1 MQQFWKLLANAGRY
15 RRQVILSIICNL
27 LMALFTVVSIPAIIP
42 FLQILF
48 DVSPPAIE
56 RPEVTDLGSLITY
69 CKYQFSFW
77 IDQYGRETALIYT
90 CAAIILLFFLK
101 NLFRYFAM
109 FFMAPVRN
117 GIVRDLRKRL
127 FVHLQSLPLSYFTNE
142 KKGDLMARLTIDV
155 QEVEWSI
162 LNVLEATFR
171 DPLIIIGCLA
181 YMLYVSPPLTIFV
194 IFLLVF
200 TAVIIGGI
208 SKRLKST
215 SATAQKKM
223 GQLISIIEEGLS
235 GLRIIKGFN
244 AQEYQQTQ
252 FDSLNNEYRSLL
264 TRILWRRDL
273 SSPLSEFLGIVV
285 VSLLLWFGSK
295 QVFAGQ
301 MDAPLFFSFLFAF
314 FNAINPA
321 KTFSSAFYNIQK
333 GMAALDRINQILI
346 VNSTIIEAKDPKPL
360 SGFNDSIKYRNVS
373 FFYNK
378 QEGNVLQNIDLNIE
392 KGKIIA
398 LVGSSG
404 AGKTTLAD
412 LLPRFYDPTSGA
424 IELDGVDIRSFS
436 LKELRGLIGMVSQEA
451 ILFNDTIYNNIV
463 FGRKNISPEAVEQA
477 AKIANAHDF
486 ILATEKGYQSS
497 IGDRGSKLS
506 GGQRQRL
513 TIARAIL
520 QNPPILILDEA
531 TSALDSEAE
540 QQVQAALNK
549 VMEGRTALIIAH
561 RLSTIQKADEIIVM
575 KAGKIIEH
583 GSHKTLIDRDGE
595 YRKLVKLQAF

>member
-1 MQQFWKLLANAGRY
+1 MQRFWKLLANAGRY
-15 RRQVILSIICNL
+15 RQQVGFSILCNL
-27 LMALFTVVSIPAIIP
+27 LMAIFTVVSIPAIIP

-48 DVSPPAIE
+48 DVTPPLTEQPVIE
-56 RPEVTDLGSLITY
+56 GLGSLVAY
-69 CKYQFSFW
+69 GQYKFSYW
-77 IDQYGRETALIYT
+77 IEQYGRETALIYT
-90 CAAIILLFFLK
+90 CAGIILLFFLK
-101 NLFRYFAM
+101 NLFRYLAM

-117 GIVRDLRKRL
+117 GIVRDLRRQL
-127 FVHLQSLPLSYFTNE
+127 FAHLQALPLSYFTNE
-142 KKGDLMARLTIDV
+142 KKGDLMSRLTVDV

-162 LNVLEATFR
+162 LNVLEAAFR
-171 DPLIIIGCLA
+171 EPLIIFGCLF

-194 IFLLVF
+194 VFLLVF

-215 SATAQKKM
+215 SAAAQDKI

-244 AQEYQQTQ
+244 AQDYQQSQ
-252 FDSLNNEYRSLL
+252 FDRLNNDYRNLL
-264 TRILWRRDL
+264 TKILWRRDL

-285 VSLLLWFGSK
+285 VSILLWFGSQ

-301 MDAPLFFSFLFAF
+301 MDAPTFFSFLFAF
-314 FNAINPA
+314 FTAINPA

-333 GMAALDRINQILI
+333 GMAALERIDQILAVDSVI
-346 VNSTIIEAKDPKPL
+346 KESESPQTIE
-360 SGFNDSIKYRNVS
+360 SFTQSIRYKNVS
-373 FFYNK
+373 FFYND
-378 QEGNVLQNIDLNIE
+378 QEGPVLENINLEIT
-392 KGKIIA
+392 KGKKIA

-412 LLPRFYDPTSGA
+412 LLPRFYDPTDGV
-424 IELDGVDIRSFS
+424 IELDGIDIRSFH
-436 LKELRGLIGMVSQEA
+436 LKALRNLMGMVSQEPF
-451 ILFNDTIYNNIV
+451 LFNDTIYNNIV
-463 FGRKNISPEAVEQA
+463 FGRKNITQGEVETA
-477 AKIANAHDF
+477 AKVANAHDF
-486 ILATEKGYQSS
+486 ILATEYGYDTV

-520 QNPPILILDEA
+520 KNPPILILDEA

-540 QQVQAALNK
+540 QQVQAALAK

-561 RLSTIQKADEIIVM
+561 RLSTIQGADEIIVM
-575 KAGKIIEH
+575 KAGQILER
-583 GSHKTLIDRDGE
+583 GSHKALLSQDGE
-595 YRKLVKLQAF
+595 YKKLVQLQAF